1 MPKIIDVIRTKQ
13 GQTFLLLDEMPRCV
27 YERTGNLLVSNDG
40 GFYDFLKIEPGS
52 RDAFAGREFTI
63 QLTDG
68 SALECKGQVWSC
80 GADVGVPTAQIGVGT
95 LESLTRC
102 YVFSSARVDISLVNE
117 WLAKNKPSSRYYKY
131 DKRET
136 VEYWEAIYRN
146 EKWGKLISPARAR
159 KLRKR
164 GATIW
169 RVDGRPTW
177 SARFEK
183 RKAQILADIAA
194 DS

>member
-1 MPKIIDVIRTKQ
+1 MPKILDVIKTKQ
-13 GQTFLLLDEMPRCV
+13 GQMFLLLDEMPRRV
-27 YERTGNLLVSNDG
+27 YERTGNLLVSSHG
-40 GFYDFLKIEPGS
+40 GFFDFMKIVPGT
-52 RDAFAGREFTI
+52 RDAFAGRSFSI
-63 QLTDG
+63 NLSDG
-68 SALECKGQVWSC
+68 STLECKGQVWDS
-80 GADVGVPTAQIGVGT
+80 GGDPGVPTVHVGIGT
-95 LESLTRC
+95 RESLESC
-102 YVFSSARVDISLVNE
+102 YVFSAATVARSLVE
-117 WLAKNKPSSRYYKY
+117 AWLSENKPSSRYYKY

-136 VEYWEAIYRN
+136 VEYWEDIYRT
-146 EKWGKLISPARAR
+146 EGWGNRISSARAR

-194 DS
+194 DA

>member
-1 MPKIIDVIRTKQ
+1 MPKIIDVIRTRQ
-13 GQTFLLLDEMPRCV
+13 GQTFLLLDEMPRSV

-52 RDAFAGREFTI
+52 RDAFAGRTFTI
-63 QLTDG
+63 NLADG
-68 SALECKGQVWSC
+68 SMLECKGQVWSC
-80 GADVGVPTAQIGVGT
+80 GADVGVPTMHVGVGT
-95 LESLTRC
+95 LKSLEGC
-102 YVFSSARVDISLVNE
+102 YVFSSATVNVSLVNE
-117 WLAKNKPSSRYYKY
+117 WLAENKPSSRYYKY

-136 VEYWEAIYRN
+136 VENWESVYSREN
-146 EKWGKLISPARAR
+146 WGIPISPARAR

-169 RVDGRPTW
+169 RVEGKPTW